1 MKLWKKKD
9 KNEIKNKEEME
20 KKNKSNEIVFYL
32 YCILE
37 RKKTNKSKDI
47 IFYLYGI
54 RDESCI

>member
-1 MKLWKKKD
+1 MR
-9 KNEIKNKEEME
+9 
-20 KKNKSNEIVFYL
+20 SYL

-47 IFYLYGI
+47 VFYLYGI

>member
-1 MKLWKKKD
+1 MKYKTRRKW
-9 KNEIKNKEEME
+9 

-47 IFYLYGI
+47 VFYLYGI